1 MSVFFLLGRHV
12 MSSQIVITE
21 AMYFMGRDRTYA
33 AELTPGLR
41 ASAQALLDRVN
52 ALLVMM
58 WGASIKPE
66 NSPRTGTPVTSGW
79 RPAAVN
85 ASIPNAAPRSHH
97 MSCNAIDLYD
107 PEGVLDDWCM
117 DNLVSLMALGLY
129 LEHPSA
135 TKGWCH
141 LQAVA
146 PRSGKRVFY
155 P

>member
-1 MSVFFLLGRHV
+1 
-12 MSSQIVITE
+12 MSSHVVITE
-21 AMYFMGRDRTYA
+21 AMYFMSRDRIYA
-33 AELTPGLR
+33 AELTPELQ
-41 ASAQALLDRVN
+41 ANAQALVGRIN

-58 WGASIKPE
+58 WGDGIKPE
-66 NSPRTGTPVTSGW
+66 NSPRTLTPVASGW
-79 RPAAVN
+79 RPARIN
-85 ASIPNAAPRSHH
+85 AITPNAAPNSNH
-97 MSCNAIDLYD
+97 MRCNAIDLYD

-117 DNLVSLMALGLY
+117 DNLDMLMNLGLY

-135 TKGWCH
+135 TKTWCH

>member
-1 MSVFFLLGRHV
+1 
-12 MSSQIVITE
+12 MSSQIAITE
-21 AMYFMGRDRTYA
+21 AMYFMGRDRIHA
-33 AELTPGLR
+33 AELTPELR
-41 ASAQALLDRVN
+41 ANAQALLGRVN
-52 ALLVMM
+52 VLLGRMA
-58 WGASIKPE
+58 ASRIAPE
-66 NSPRTGTPVTSGW
+66 NSPHTRTPVTSGW
-79 RPAAVN
+79 RPSKIN
-85 ASIPNAAPRSHH
+85 ERTPGAAPRSHH
-97 MSCNAIDLYD
+97 MRCNAIDLYD

-117 DNLVSLMALGLY
+117 DNLDALMNLGLY

>member
-1 MSVFFLLGRHV
+1 
-12 MSSQIVITE
+12 MSSQIIITG
-21 AMYFMGRDRTYA
+21 AMYFMGRDRLHA
-33 AELTPGLR
+33 AELTPQLR
-41 ASAQALLDRVN
+41 ANAQALLDRVN
-52 ALLVMM
+52 ALLGRM
-58 WGASIKPE
+58 ASSRITPE
-66 NSPRTGTPVTSGW
+66 DSPRTGSPVTSGW
-79 RPAAVN
+79 RPAQVN
-85 ASIPNAAPRSHH
+85 ASIHNAAPRSHH
-97 MSCNAIDLYD
+97 MRCNAIDLYD

-117 DNLVSLMALGLY
+117 DNLDALMDLGLY

>member
-1 MSVFFLLGRHV
+1 

-21 AMYFMGRDRTYA
+21 AMYFMGRDRTHA
-33 AELTPGLR
+33 AELTPELR
-41 ASAQALLDRVN
+41 ANAQALLVRVN
-52 ALLVMM
+52 ALLGRM
-58 WGASIKPE
+58 ASSRIAPE
-66 NSPRTGTPVTSGW
+66 DSPRTGTPVPSGW
-79 RPAAVN
+79 RPAQVN

-97 MSCNAIDLYD
+97 MRCNAIDLYD

-117 DNLVSLMALGLY
+117 DNLDELMDVGLY

>member
-1 MSVFFLLGRHV
+1 
-12 MSSQIVITE
+12 MSSQIAITE
-21 AMYFMGRDRTYA
+21 AMYFMGRDNTYA
-33 AELTPGLR
+33 GELTPELR
-41 ASAQALLDRVN
+41 ANAQALLGRVN
-52 ALLVMM
+52 VLLGRMAV
-58 WGASIKPE
+58 WRIAPE
-66 NSPRTGTPVTSGW
+66 NSPRTGTPVISGW
-79 RPAAVN
+79 RPATVN
-85 ASIPNAAPRSHH
+85 AGIPNAAPRSNH
-97 MSCNAIDLYD
+97 MRCNAIDLYD

-117 DNLVSLMALGLY
+117 DNLAALADLGLY